1 MSRFLITADWDNNA
15 PHLTAQAKKDLWD
28 SIPAYQKDA
37 RTKGIP
43 QLGAGVIFPVPE
55 DELLVDA
62 FEIPR
67 HWPRG
72 YGLDVGW
79 NRTAAIWGARNPDTD
94 VLYLYDEHYRAEA
107 DPKIHGAFIAQRG
120 VWMPGR
126 IDPAA
131 RGRSQK
137 DGEKLIKLYRKA
149 IYCGDKDDQ
158 EKMLHAAQMLK
169 PANNAVETG
178 LYDQLMAMQ
187 SGLFKVLR
195 GRCPNWLAERRLYRR
210 DERGHVIKKF
220 DHAMDAGRYLFAS
233 GIAWLV
239 PAPAAPRQQDPV
251 SARFGSGGSAAEG
264 GLAWMGV

>member
-15 PHLTAQAKKDLWD
+15 PHLTAQAKKDLWE

-55 DELLVDA
+55 EDLLVDA
-62 FEIPR
+62 FVLPK
-67 HWPRG
+67 HYLRG

-79 NRTAAIWGARNPDTD
+79 NRTGAIWIAKDPDSG
-94 VLYLYDEHYRAEA
+94 VKYLYDEHYRAEA

-120 VWMPGR
+120 VWIPGR

-131 RGRSQK
+131 RGRKQD
-137 DGEKLIKLYRKA
+137 DGDKLIRLYRAA
-149 IYCGDKDDQ
+149 IYGDKDQ
-158 EKMLHAAQMLK
+158 EQKNHGAQMLK
-169 PANNAVETG
+169 PANNAVESG
-178 LYDQLMAMQ
+178 LYDILIAMQ
-187 SGLFKVLR
+187 QGTFKVMR

-220 DHAMDAGRYLFAS
+220 DHAIDASRYGFAS
-233 GIAWLV
+233 GDAWLV
-239 PAPAAPRQQDPV
+239 AEPAPPRQVDRA
-251 SARFGSGGSAAEG
+251 ARFASGGSSQEA
-264 GLAWMGV
+264 GLAWMGR